1 MRSQMVLWQ
10 GEKRKRAAEGI
21 VSVFLSVLTV
31 FAGTAYQQYAGVP
44 EGSRKVIYL
53 FLQILLWT
61 VLYFAGFRITE
72 GVLKKKEAAGRE
84 EYTLHF
90 SAGRQMIGLMLCWLP
105 YLLIY
110 APGLVNFDTI
120 NQINDFYDGI
130 SPVWFGFVEG
140 QETVVALLN
149 DHHPVFV
156 TVLFSLIMLPWKAAG
171 YPAGGIFCYCLL
183 QMIFGA
189 WVFVGFLSALKRWG
203 LPRKAYQIIYG
214 FLALMPFVALYMATM
229 LKNTLHGI
237 IFVWYLWKLLQ
248 MLHGEGGRKE
258 MKWFWLTSVLLC
270 LTQKTGIYLVVLT
283 DLGLLF
289 HKRMKKER
297 KAVAGNAVCMLLL
310 MMVLL
315 PKVIYPIL
323 QIYPG
328 GKQEMLG
335 ICFQQTSRLVCR
347 GMEQMT
353 PTEQEITDAVFD
365 YNRIEELYD
374 PHSSDPIKATYRLQA
389 ANEEI
394 TAYLK
399 LWIRQGIR
407 HPLSYIHSMLAISG
421 AYFAPVEVVDAY
433 DHIPEAE
440 GVFADIRHVLPNGV
454 LETVSALYRYLT
466 GLPGIDLFFQ
476 TVLYTWW
483 IPLIYVVGIIVR
495 RKWELLFSAIPVGA
509 NILFL
514 AVSPLYCTRY
524 ALPLIFAAPFL
535 IGMLT
540 VKESDTKTQNNVL

>member
-21 VSVFLSVLTV
+21 VSVLLSVLTV

-90 SAGRQMIGLMLCWLP
+90 SAGRQMIGLVLCWLP

-248 MLHGEGGRKE
+248 MLHGEDGRKE

-394 TAYLK
+394 TA
-399 LWIRQGIR
+399 
-407 HPLSYIHSMLAISG
+407 
-421 AYFAPVEVVDAY
+421 
-433 DHIPEAE
+433 
-440 GVFADIRHVLPNGV
+440 
-454 LETVSALYRYLT
+454 
-466 GLPGIDLFFQ
+466 
-476 TVLYTWW
+476 
-483 IPLIYVVGIIVR
+483 
-495 RKWELLFSAIPVGA
+495 
-509 NILFL
+509 
-514 AVSPLYCTRY
+514 
-524 ALPLIFAAPFL
+524 
-535 IGMLT
+535 
-540 VKESDTKTQNNVL
+540 